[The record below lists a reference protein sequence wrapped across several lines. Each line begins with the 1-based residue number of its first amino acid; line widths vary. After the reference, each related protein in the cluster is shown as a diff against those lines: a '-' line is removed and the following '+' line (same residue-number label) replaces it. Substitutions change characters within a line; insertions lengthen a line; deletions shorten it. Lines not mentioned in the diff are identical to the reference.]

1 MGSYGGRA
9 LRIAPPLIIT
19 DEQVDT
25 VIEVLDESLGT
36 VERNQGL

>member
-19 DEQVDT
+19 EEQADT
-25 VIEVLDESLGT
+25 VIELLDESMKAAHG
-36 VERNQGL
+36 

>member
-19 DEQVDT
+19 EEQVDT
-25 VIEVLDESLGT
+25 VVEVLDESMGAA
-36 VERNQGL
+36 EKDQGL